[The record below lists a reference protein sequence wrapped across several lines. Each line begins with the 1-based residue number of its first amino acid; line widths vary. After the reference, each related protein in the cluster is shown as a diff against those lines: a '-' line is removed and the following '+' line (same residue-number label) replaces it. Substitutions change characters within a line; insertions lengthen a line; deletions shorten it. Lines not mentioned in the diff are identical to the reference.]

1 MIRDAL
7 DRLVAVQAA
16 VVISDPAAMDVR
28 KAYRYFPDPQIEI
41 PLRSFQ
47 NEWTMGEVKAEQ
59 AIRTLPYQIRTQFLA
74 GEMLSDTARN
84 EDIATAFWEAYVDAV
99 CASVRS
105 GGRFEG
111 LILRLRGAEPTL
123 GRIDRGGKAYV
134 GFEAFLTVELTTG
147 FNWA

>member
-7 DRLVAVQAA
+7 ANLVAVQTAITITA
-16 VVISDPAAMDVR
+16 PSALGVR
-28 KAYRYFPDPQIEI
+28 KAYTYFPDPQIEI
-41 PLRSFQ
+41 PTRSFQ

-59 AIRTLPYQIRTQFLA
+59 AVRTLPYQIRTQFLA
-74 GEMLSDTARN
+74 GEMLSDTAKN

-105 GGRFEG
+105 GGQFEG

-123 GRIDRGGKAYV
+123 GVIQRNGKAFV
-134 GFEAFLTVELTTG
+134 GFESFLAVDLSTG
-147 FNWA
+147 INWA

>member
-1 MIRDAL
+1 MIRAAL
-7 DRLVAVQAA
+7 DDLVAVQAA
-16 VVISDPAAMDVR
+16 ITIADPQALAVR
-28 KAYRYFPDPQIEI
+28 KAYRYFPDPQVEI
-41 PLRSFQ
+41 PMRSFQ

-59 AIRTLPYQIRTQFLA
+59 AVRTLPYQIRTQFFA
-74 GEMLSDTARN
+74 GGMLEDTARN
-84 EDIATAFWEAYVDAV
+84 EEIATAFWEAYVDAV

-123 GRIDRGGKAYV
+123 GRLERNGKAYV

-147 FNWA
+147 FNWR